1 MIYEINLKTGKVIN
15 NTNVLI
21 EATDE
26 KEALSI
32 FKKQRVHESGIS
44 KKDYIATSAVM
55 NNIMNQ
61 EAEHKE

>member
-1 MIYEINLKTGKVIN
+1 MIYEINLKTGKTIN

-26 KEALSI
+26 KEALSV

-44 KKDYIATSAVM
+44 KKDYVARPYKNV
-55 NNIMNQ
+55 
-61 EAEHKE
+61 